1 MAQNVILR
9 SSDGKDFIISEEAAK
24 QSGLVESLMKDRENA
39 DEPVPILK
47 VEGAVLEKVIQWLL
61 FHNEHPL
68 MYPDFVIG
76 DRDKNADLHPWDVK
90 FCDDL
95 EKDMLFEM
103 LKAATFMNIDMLVE
117 ATAKTIAKNLIG
129 KTVEQMRE
137 YLNEENDYTPEEI
150 EELKKKYAD

>member
-9 SSDGKDFIISEEAAK
+9 SSDGKDFTLPEEAAK
-24 QSGLVESLMKDRENA
+24 QSGLVESLMKDRESA
-39 DEPVPILK
+39 DEAVPILK
-47 VEGAVLEKVIQWLL
+47 VEGAVLEKLL
-61 FHNEHPL
+61 N
-68 MYPDFVIG
+68 DFVIG

-150 EELKKKYAD
+150 EELKKKYSD

>member
-9 SSDGKDFIISEEAAK
+9 SSDGKDFTLPEEAAK
-24 QSGLVESLMKDRENA
+24 QSGLVESLMKDRESA
-39 DEPVPILK
+39 DEAVPILK
-47 VEGAVLEKVIQWLL
+47 VEGAVLEKVIEWLL

-68 MYPDFVIG
+68 MYPDFVI
-76 DRDKNADLHPWDVK
+76 
-90 FCDDL
+90 

-150 EELKKKYAD
+150 EELKKKYSD

>member
-1 MAQNVILR
+1 MSQNVILQ
-9 SSDGKDFIISEEAAK
+9 SSDEKRYTISEEAAK
-24 QSGLVESLMKDRENA
+24 QSSLVKELMKDRSNNE
-39 DEPVPILK
+39 EPVPLLK
-47 VEGAVLEKVIQWLL
+47 VESVILEKVIAWMN

-95 EKDMLFEM
+95 EKDVLFEM
-103 LKAATFMNIDMLVE
+103 LKAATFMGIDMLVE

>member
-1 MAQNVILR
+1 MAQNVILK
-9 SSDGKDFIISEEAAK
+9 SSDGKLFTLTEEAAK
-24 QSGLVESLMKDRENA
+24 QSKQVENMMKERANA
-39 DEPVPILK
+39 EEAIPLLK
-47 VEGAVLEKVIQWLL
+47 VEGTVLEKVVEWLN

-90 FCDDL
+90 FCESL

-117 ATAKTIAKNLIG
+117 ATAKTIAKNLVG
-129 KTVEQMRE
+129 KTVEQMRA

>member
-1 MAQNVILR
+1 MAQNVILQSLDDKR
-9 SSDGKDFIISEEAAK
+9 FTISEEAAK
-24 QSGLVESLMKDRENA
+24 QSSLVKELMKDRSSN
-39 DEPVPILK
+39 DEAVPLLK
-47 VEGAVLEKVIQWLL
+47 VESTILEKVIAWMN

-95 EKDMLFEM
+95 EKDVLFEM
-103 LKAATFMNIDMLVE
+103 LKAATFMGIDMLVE

-137 YLNEENDYTPEEI
+137 YLNEENDYTQEEI

>member
-1 MAQNVILR
+1 MAQTVILV
-9 SSDGKDFIISEEAAK
+9 SSDNKEFTLPEDAAK
-24 QSGLVESLMKDRENA
+24 QSGLVESMMKDRESA
-39 DEPVPILK
+39 DTPIPILK
-47 VEGAVLEKVIQWLL
+47 VEGTVLAKVVEWLL

-76 DRDKNADLHPWDVK
+76 DRDKNAELHPWDVD
-90 FCDDL
+90 FCDKL
-95 EKDMLFEM
+95 EKNLLFEM

-117 ATAKTIAKNLIG
+117 ATAKTIAKNLSG